1 MIKPI
6 PLSCPCYEFSG
17 ELDLEKV
24 SRCIDSVL
32 AKNFKNK
39 KVVIRGIQSKK
50 HTLPK
55 EKLIQQIVETGSDR
69 YASIS
74 KHEVKVSKDRI
85 DLFGYGCIIKKS
97 PIVLSTLEGFH
108 KWKPKSLERPQLKLD
123 IWMIYDASQ
132 LENIEYFHSQYGV
145 KAKDGYIFKNPK
157 DKTSALLGLI
167 VIQ

>member
-6 PLSCPCYEFSG
+6 LLSCPCYEFSG
-17 ELDLEKV
+17 ELDLKKV
-24 SRCIDSVL
+24 SQCIDNTLVN
-32 AKNFKNK
+32 KFEGK

-55 EKLIQQIVETGSDR
+55 EKLIQQIVQTGSDR
-69 YASIS
+69 YASTG
-74 KHEVKVSKDRI
+74 KHEVRVSKDPI

-97 PIVLSTLEGFH
+97 PIVLPTLEGFH

-132 LENIEYFHSQYGV
+132 LENIEYFHSYYGV

-157 DKTSALLGLI
+157 DKTSALLGVV